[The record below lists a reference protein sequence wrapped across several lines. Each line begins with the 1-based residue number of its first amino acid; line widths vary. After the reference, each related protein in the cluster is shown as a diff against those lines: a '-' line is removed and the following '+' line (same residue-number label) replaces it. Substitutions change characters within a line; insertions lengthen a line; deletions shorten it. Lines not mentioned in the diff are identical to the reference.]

1 MLKLYW
7 CANTRAFRISWLLE
21 ELAEKTPVPFE
32 RVKVD
37 IRDAAAKSDPAFRA
51 VSPLGKVPAVEDG
64 PVRLTDSGAIA
75 LYLADQYPAAGLA
88 PPVGDPARGAYLQWV
103 LYTNS
108 AVEPAM
114 VERFQKFQP
123 NPTAHGYGSFDLML
137 QGLVGALDGRGPWI
151 LGERFSA
158 ADVLLGTSV
167 QYLLQFGL
175 VTGQPVLEAY
185 LERCRARPAYQRALA
200 IEKA

>member
-21 ELAEKTPVPFE
+21 ETALPFQ
-32 RVKVD
+32 RVKID
-37 IRDAAAKSDPAFRA
+37 IRDAAAKSDPAFRT
-51 VSPLGKVPAVEDG
+51 VSPLGKVPALEDG
-64 PVRLTDSGAIA
+64 VVRLTDSGAIC
-75 LYLADQYPAAGLA
+75 LYVADQYPSTGLA
-88 PPVGDPARGAYLQWV
+88 PPIGHPDRGAYLQWV

-108 AVEPAM
+108 AIEPAM
-114 VERFQKFQP
+114 VERFQKLQP
-123 NPTAHGYGSFDLML
+123 NPTAHGYGSFDLVL
-137 QGLVGALDGRGPWI
+137 QTLVGALDGRGPWI

-167 QYLLQFGL
+167 QYLIQFGL

-185 LERCRARPAYQRALA
+185 LDRCRARPAYQRALA

>member
-1 MLKLYW
+1 MITLYW

-21 ELAEKTPVPFE
+21 ETALPFQ
-32 RVKVD
+32 RIPID
-37 IRDAAAKSDPAFRA
+37 IRDAAAKEDPAFRA
-51 VSPLGKVPAVEDG
+51 VSPLGKVPALEDG
-64 PVRLTDSGAIA
+64 VVRLTDSGAIA
-75 LYLADQYPAAGLA
+75 LYVADQYPSTALA
-88 PPVGDPARGAYLQWV
+88 PPIGHPDRGAYLQWV

-108 AVEPAM
+108 AIEPAM
-114 VERFQKFQP
+114 VERFQKLQP
-123 NPTAHGYGSFDLML
+123 NPSAHGYGSFDLVL
-137 QGLVGALDGRGPWI
+137 RALVSALDGRGPWI

-175 VTGQPVLEAY
+175 VSNEPVLDAY

-200 IEKA
+200 HEQR